1 MCIRDSVYTLQPRAD
16 GTTYLRYVVELVP
29 CPLFPLPLVED
40 KIRREVPRM
49 LVSVR
54 DAARKRALVG

>member
-1 MCIRDSVYTLQPRAD
+1 MPQPRAD
-16 GTTYLRYVVELVP
+16 GSTYLRYQVELVP
-29 CPLFPLPLVED
+29 CPIFPLPIVED

-54 DAARKRALVG
+54 DAARRRALVG